1 MLRMFLLIVLLST
14 LRGISLRRIRRSV
27 MTDRGYEGE
36 KCVGKLK
43 LVAKKETET
52 FTMSMTRVLVK
63 NIARV
68 VVEGSCCVTIYSGVN
83 YKGKSH
89 RIHKP
94 GKFLIKVRKAKSVLL
109 RNC

>member
-1 MLRMFLLIVLLST
+1 MIVLLST

-27 MTDRGYEGE
+27 MTDRGYEEE

-43 LVAKKETET
+43 LVTKKETET

-94 GKFLIKVRKAKSVLL
+94 GKFS
-109 RNC
+109 